1 MKKERNGMDAL
12 NIIFAVIAAIL
23 IGITFPSRSIVPLI
37 LAGIFVIIFLFRA
50 LSSNLEKRRGE
61 NQVVLDFG
69 HSVKSFW
76 KLEGQKWRDRKH
88 HVYKRCPKCHQ
99 VLRVKRVKGKK
110 EIVCPHCG
118 TPIHFTIHFK
128 GEPPK
133 EDQ

>member
-61 NQVVLDFG
+61 NQVV
-69 HSVKSFW
+69 
-76 KLEGQKWRDRKH
+76 
-88 HVYKRCPKCHQ
+88 P
-99 VLRVKRVKGKK
+99 
-110 EIVCPHCG
+110 
-118 TPIHFTIHFK
+118 
-128 GEPPK
+128 
-133 EDQ
+133 